1 MCETDLCLGVIGLAS
16 RHICGCGCLG
26 GTTTTPINNLRTRT
40 RTLCGIRG
48 QSPSIRDEHRVV
60 SFSLLSSSSSSRSVI
75 KSRPPR
81 SVRRPHFQH
90 HDHVP
95 PLKINNTTTTTTMKP
110 ISLAALAAPVLV
122 QAGLRFGCS
131 TLTIQR
137 VDPVVE
143 PGAAPAAHLHHIVG
157 GGHFNMTMEGDIGAK
172 DSCTTCVMAEDLSNV
187 CYFRRMNLYEQ
198 RLTFSAVL

>member
-26 GTTTTPINNLRTRT
+26 GTTTTPINSLRTRT

-95 PLKINNTTTTTTMKP
+95 PPESQQHHHHHNDEAHF
-110 ISLAALAAPVLV
+110 S
-122 QAGLRFGCS
+122 CS
-131 TLTIQR
+131 TCCPCLGTGWTPFR
-137 VDPVVE
+137 MLHSDHSARGSRCGARCG
-143 PGAAPAAHLHHIVG
+143 PGRPSSPHCGRRTLQYDHG
-157 GGHFNMTMEGDIGAK
+157 G
-172 DSCTTCVMAEDLSNV
+172 
-187 CYFRRMNLYEQ
+187 
-198 RLTFSAVL
+198 